1 MALADV
7 PAVYVIGAPRSGT
20 TWVQLMLGSH
30 PEVATPVELSF
41 FSDFAAPWYGAW
53 DRACAGGAGQI
64 KPAHW
69 GLPAALTEEEFEQAL
84 KDVVERVYRSLLAAK
99 PGARTVV
106 EKDPQ
111 YCMCVGA
118 IVRTVPRAR
127 FIHVLRDG
135 RDVVCSTVRV
145 SESWGSVWAP
155 GRVSGAAGL
164 WRLFTQ
170 SALRARS
177 APGGYMEIRYEDLLG
192 SSGPDVLRE
201 ALTFCGIDDDPVV
214 AGELFERY
222 SYPAHS
228 KSEVLSGG
236 LVWTGEAVRA
246 GADTSFPD
254 DFIGQAAAGIW
265 ESELG
270 REDRQEFDSVAGEL
284 LVELGYEDDRSWA
297 GAGERPRRR
306 WSPLPTRR

>member
-111 YCMCVGA
+111 YCMCVDA

-155 GRVSGAAGL
+155 GRVAGAAGL

-192 SSGPDVLRE
+192 SCRPRRPARGAHLLRH
-201 ALTFCGIDDDPVV
+201 
-214 AGELFERY
+214 RRR
-222 SYPAHS
+222 
-228 KSEVLSGG
+228 SGG
-236 LVWTGEAVRA
+236 RRGAVRA
-246 GADTSFPD
+246 LQLPGAQQVRGP
-254 DFIGQAAAGIW
+254 
-265 ESELG
+265 E
-270 REDRQEFDSVAGEL
+270 R
-284 LVELGYEDDRSWA
+284 
-297 GAGERPRRR
+297 RPRMDGRSRSRR
-306 WSPLPTRR
+306 SRHVVPRRLHRPGSGRYLGVRARA